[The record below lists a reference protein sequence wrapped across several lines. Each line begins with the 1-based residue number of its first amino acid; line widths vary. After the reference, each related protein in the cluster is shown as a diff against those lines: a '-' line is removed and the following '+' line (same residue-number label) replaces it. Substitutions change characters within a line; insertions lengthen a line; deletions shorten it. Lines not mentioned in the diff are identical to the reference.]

1 MTSWVVVCSRA
12 YGVSGAIGWQPLDPA
27 LRKDLDDARDKL
39 KGAMAARSPTR
50 EERRLAKG
58 LRRRD
63 PAALEELHAL
73 CARATF
79 GLLLRMLRDRA
90 EAEDVFQVVFLQ
102 AWEQGDRYDPRR
114 ASPLTWV
121 LNIARSRA
129 IDQLRRRI
137 PEPRE
142 PAGAIAMLD
151 REGGDAGTDDLLEQW
166 RMAALLERLPTEE
179 AGILRARF
187 HQGLSQ
193 SEIAERSGIP
203 LGTVKMRMVQGLDR
217 LRGLIEAEAG
227 RP

>member
-1 MTSWVVVCSRA
+1 
-12 YGVSGAIGWQPLDPA
+12 
-27 LRKDLDDARDKL
+27 
-39 KGAMAARSPTR
+39 MAARSPTR

-58 LRRRD
+58 LRRRE

-90 EAEDVFQVVFLQ
+90 EAEDVFQAVFLQ

-121 LNIARSRA
+121 LTIARSRA

-142 PAGAIAMLD
+142 PAIAIALLD
-151 REGGDAGTDDLLEQW
+151 REGGDGSGTDDLLEHW

-179 AGILRARF
+179 SAILRARF

-217 LRGLIEAEAG
+217 LRGLIEAEGG
-227 RP
+227 RA